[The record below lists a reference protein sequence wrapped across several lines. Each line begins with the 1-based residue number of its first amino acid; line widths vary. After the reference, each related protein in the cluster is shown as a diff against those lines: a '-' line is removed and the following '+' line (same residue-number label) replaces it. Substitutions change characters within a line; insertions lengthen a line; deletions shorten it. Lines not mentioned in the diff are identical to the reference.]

1 MKIVSV
7 MTSQSEGGAEFAA
20 VALLAALAGRGHETV
35 MLTDHAGLT
44 RGTPVRERPLA
55 LGPKL
60 SSRTYLSLGLRAPL
74 LRRTLARALAAEAP
88 YDVLLLHFK
97 KEQLLA
103 LGLPD
108 RLTPRVAWCEWG
120 PVPAPLRRGPA
131 GALYRRA
138 GRRAAAVFC
147 VSEGTRDSV
156 IACGIDPAHV
166 HVLPN
171 AVDAQAIA
179 PRPGDRERM
188 RAQLGIPEGAIAVGC
203 MSRFNHKKRNDV
215 LVDACAA
222 LAQESPPLHLVLAGE
237 GETEADLRRRGAALG
252 AALHIVPTPGDRASE
267 LLSACDFA
275 AFCPSPTEGAPL
287 AIIVAMLC
295 GLPVVATGA
304 EGARGLIVPG
314 TGTIAE
320 PEHDVAATAA
330 LLRAYRD
337 DPGRREREGR
347 AARAHAASQHDAA
360 AVAAR
365 AESLL

>member
-1 MKIVSV
+1 MPKPPWLRPSAWSV
-7 MTSQSEGGAEFAA
+7 GSPF
-20 VALLAALAGRGHETV
+20 
-35 MLTDHAGLT
+35 
-44 RGTPVRERPLA
+44 GT
-55 LGPKL
+55 
-60 SSRTYLSLGLRAPL
+60 
-74 LRRTLARALAAEAP
+74 
-88 YDVLLLHFK
+88 LLHFK

-304 EGARGLIVPG
+304 EGARGL
-314 TGTIAE
+314 
-320 PEHDVAATAA
+320 AAMARVLDAA